1 MARAGRAY
9 CPGPMIQKRVTKS
22 GKARWAVRIGS
33 RQHQVWVGTFETRAE
48 AKKAEAQALLGA
60 RRRSPVTVDRYVAH
74 WLEGYRERV
83 KDSSYDTASSA
94 LRKFAADWRG
104 IPLGRITRLEAEEW
118 ARANSWRVP
127 IVVTVLNA
135 AVEAELLDRNPFR
148 GLSQKG
154 EGRRRIQPLTVAEV
168 DALAAAAAR
177 ESKSLRGLVLFLAY
191 SGVRVGE
198 AFALEWTDVDL
209 DRMRVAIERRVYR
222 GTLDLP
228 KSNKARI
235 IALTPPAR
243 DALLAIRRAEGL
255 VFTNKRGDRLSQTSF
270 AWYWKSI
277 SAVHPRKVT
286 PHELRHF
293 AAHHLYVTM
302 GLPSRVVAAQLGHDG
317 PKLVEQLYGHGDVGA
332 LEEIDAAFDNV
343 IPLRRTGSE

>member
-1 MARAGRAY
+1 
-9 CPGPMIQKRVTKS
+9 MIRKRVTKS

-33 RQHQVWVGTFETRAE
+33 RRHQVWVGTFDTRAE

-60 RRRSPVTVDRYVAH
+60 RRRTAVTADRYIAH

-83 KDSSYDTASSA
+83 KDSSYDAASSA
-94 LRKFAADWRG
+94 LGKFADDWRG
-104 IPLGRITRLEAEEW
+104 IPLSRITRLEAEEW
-118 ARANSWRVP
+118 ARENRWRVP
-127 IVVTVLNA
+127 AVITVMNA

-148 GLSQKG
+148 GLSRKG
-154 EGRRRIQPLTVAEV
+154 EGRKRIRPLSVAEV
-168 DALAAAAAR
+168 DALAAAATR
-177 ESKSLRGLVLFLAY
+177 ESAALRGLVLFLAY
-191 SGVRVGE
+191 TGVRVGE
-198 AFALEWTDVDL
+198 AFALEWTDVDFEA
-209 DRMRVAIERRVYR
+209 MRVRVERRVYR

-228 KSNKARI
+228 KSNRPRE

-243 DALLAIRRAEGL
+243 DALLPIRAQEGL
-255 VFTNKRGDRLSQTSF
+255 VFTSNRGQRLSQTSF

-277 SAVHPRKVT
+277 AAVHPRKVT

-317 PKLVEQLYGHGDVGA
+317 PKLVEQLYGHGEVGA
-332 LEEIDAAFDNV
+332 LAEIDAAFDNV
-343 IPLRRTGSE
+343 IPLRRAGSE